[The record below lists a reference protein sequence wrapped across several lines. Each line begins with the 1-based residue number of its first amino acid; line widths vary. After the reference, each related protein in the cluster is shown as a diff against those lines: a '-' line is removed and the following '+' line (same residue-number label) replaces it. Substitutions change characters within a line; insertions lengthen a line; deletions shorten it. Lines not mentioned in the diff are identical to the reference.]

1 METND
6 KLLLVIALLGLV
18 ISIFGMTFI
27 VMVQSNTAT
36 TIQQPYQL
44 TLVISTENVYNATVG
59 TQPSFFVLNN
69 GELQP
74 ITVIQVPAYRWV
86 LLTIIN
92 YDDGNATV
100 PLYYGQVTGTK
111 NNTISV
117 IENSIINATNINT
130 STTTIQTGAETV
142 NSLPLSIISHT
153 FTVPDLHLNIP
164 IAVRATEQ
172 AYIYFGQPG
181 TYNCRCMVACGF
193 GPTGWEGAMSTNG
206 WMQGILEVI

>member
-86 LLTIIN
+86 L
-92 YDDGNATV
+92 
-100 PLYYGQVTGTK
+100 
-111 NNTISV
+111 
-117 IENSIINATNINT
+117 
-130 STTTIQTGAETV
+130 
-142 NSLPLSIISHT
+142 
-153 FTVPDLHLNIP
+153 
-164 IAVRATEQ
+164 
-172 AYIYFGQPG
+172 
-181 TYNCRCMVACGF
+181 
-193 GPTGWEGAMSTNG
+193 
-206 WMQGILEVI
+206 